1 MKTSIDVTGQKTKT
15 KEEEEV
21 MTLTLRQTM
30 LFVTCTHK
38 SLLKTGYKKIKNK
51 KINKNDCKRSKT
63 RSKHIKG

>member
-38 SLLKTGYKKIKNK
+38 SLLKTGYKKRK
-51 KINKNDCKRSKT
+51 KKKET
-63 RSKHIKG
+63 RMTASVLKQDQNT